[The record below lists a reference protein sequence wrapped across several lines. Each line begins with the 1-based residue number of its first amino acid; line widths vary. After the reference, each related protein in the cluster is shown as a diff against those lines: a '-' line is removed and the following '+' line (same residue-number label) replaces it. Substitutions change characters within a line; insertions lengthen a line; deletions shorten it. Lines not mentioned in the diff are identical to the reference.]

1 VGNGVFVIN
10 FSADFRNEELSLPDD
25 LKGIKNFEYISS
37 ENNGMNMKSIELND
51 PSEIEQFLS
60 KISFTGKGFTSD
72 SLLLEVYEAG
82 LDYPD
87 FLKAEGEDPDASY
100 DGKSP
105 AWAKYHVRQGK
116 RVFMVYGGST
126 GNRRTHFSETP

>member
-1 VGNGVFVIN
+1 VE
-10 FSADFRNEELSLPDD
+10 FSLSGG
-25 LKGIKNFEYISS
+25 LKGINNFKRIAR
-37 ENNGMNMKSIELND
+37 NDDGMNMKPIELND
-51 PSEIEQFLS
+51 PAEIEQFLS

-87 FLKAEGEDPDASY
+87 FLKAEGEDPEASY

-116 RVFMVYGGST
+116 RVFMVYGGNRGS
-126 GNRRTHFSETP
+126 RRTHFSETP